1 MYHSIKFYRSED
13 VLGTPSTAF
22 FKDFYVKD
30 TYNSWGLIPTQRPSV
45 PPPSVKTKYVDI
57 PGADSKLDFTSS
69 LVGYPLL
76 ENRSGSWNFMI
87 DREFVDS
94 NWPDKSIEKS
104 WQDLYSEI
112 MDWLQGNNLCAVLED
127 DQSWYYVGRF
137 WVSAL
142 NSEQK
147 YTTITINY
155 DVKPYKR
162 AMFIDSSN
170 GDWLWD
176 DFDFVA
182 GVIPDGIVTSIEVNS
197 PDAFKQI
204 DFPTRNVTEWYSL
217 FGREPVM
224 PVVQVSDSA
233 SGLYLHFQNNA
244 LHRKVYETPD
254 GTPLTNGTY
263 TYKELSRN
271 VIIGG
276 QCLEMY
282 SPGSRYIDG
291 YHIGDVNLDGFVDA
305 RDTALVLKIYA
316 SMSSNIDDIYSD
328 EYKYLDD
335 AIEERITP
343 THATRRLQVALADFN
358 GDGKITASDAN
369 AILKYA
375 AELASGVNPDD
386 SGALYPNST
395 IDVRVKGAGKISFIF
410 RPGRL

>member
-30 TYNSWGLIPTQRPSV
+30 TYDSWGLIPTQRPSV

-87 DREFVDS
+87 DREFADA
-94 NWPDKSIEKS
+94 NWPDKTIEKS

-112 MDWLQGNNLCAVLED
+112 MDWIQGNNLCAVLED

-162 AMFIDSSN
+162 SMFIDSSN

-204 DFPTRNVTEWYSL
+204 DFPTRNVTEWYNL

-224 PVVQVSDSA
+224 PVVKVSDSA

-244 LHRKVYETPD
+244 LHRREYETPD
-254 GTPLTNGTY
+254 GLPLTNGTY

-291 YHIGDVNLDGFVDA
+291 YHIGDVDLNGRVDA
-305 RDTALVLKIYA
+305 IDAALVQR
-316 SMSSNIDDIYSD
+316 IYSTLVDVPDITDDAFAFLD
-328 EYKYLDD
+328 EYPEHPS
-335 AIEERITP
+335 AE
-343 THATRRLQVALADFN
+343 TRHLQKKLCDFN
-358 GDGKITASDAN
+358 NDGKVTASDVAD
-369 AILKYA
+369 ILRYY
-375 AELASGVNPDD
+375 AELSGGGNPDD
-386 SGALYPNST
+386 SGALYSNST
-395 IDVRVKGAGKISFIF
+395 LDVKVKGVGKISFIF

>member
-30 TYNSWGLIPTQRPSV
+30 TYDSWGLIPTQRPSV
-45 PPPSVKTKYVDI
+45 PPPAVKTKYVDI

-69 LVGYPLL
+69 LSGYPLL
-76 ENRSGSWNFMI
+76 DNRTGSWNFMI
-87 DREFVDS
+87 DREFVDK
-94 NWPDKSIEKS
+94 NWPDQNIEKT

-162 AMFIDSSN
+162 AMFIDSSD
-170 GDWLWD
+170 GRWLWD
-176 DFDFVA
+176 DFDFVG
-182 GVIPDGIVTSIEVNS
+182 GVIPDYIVREIEVNS

-204 DFPTRNVTEWYSL
+204 DFPTRNVTEWYNL

-224 PVVQVSDSA
+224 PVVKVSDSTN
-233 SGLYLHFQNNA
+233 GLYLKFQNNS
-244 LHRKVYETPD
+244 LHRRVYETPD
-254 GTPLTNGTY
+254 GSPLTNGTY

-282 SPGSRYIDG
+282 TPGSRYIDG
-291 YHIGDVNLDGFVDA
+291 YHIGDINLDGKITA
-305 RDTALVLKIYA
+305 SDTVLALKIYT
-316 SMSSNIDDIYSD
+316 SKVNNIDDIYSD
-328 EYKYLDD
+328 EYDYLDE
-335 AIEERITP
+335 AIQDHITP
-343 THATRRLQVALADFN
+343 THATRRLQVALADFD
-358 GDGKITASDAN
+358 GDGKVTATDASK
-369 AILKYA
+369 IQKYYA
-375 AELASGVNPDD
+375 DLSSGIDPDAYG
-386 SGALYPNST
+386 SLYPSST
-395 IDVRVKGAGKISFIF
+395 IDVRVKGVGKISFIF